1 MRGGSSCRGPF
12 SPMLNV
18 PEMAKRALNLW
29 HYLRGDGTNESSLSL
44 SQKTQELAMIVVARE
59 MDCQFIWNAHSAS
72 GRRSGLP
79 DALVDNLRDRKELT
93 GMAPDE
99 AAVVH
104 YGQEFFRTHRVGQAT
119 FDAALDQFDA
129 EGGVAGRN
137 ARYAD
142 NCRIL
147 VAGMREMGFETLLG
161 DAVQAPIIVTF
172 RMPADPRFDFQTFYD
187 SLGRH
192 GYVIYPGKLTVAE
205 SFRIGCIGHL
215 GAAEMR
221 GALDAIGAAIT
232 EMEVKDCAPAQT

>member
-1 MRGGSSCRGPF
+1 MARTPAATTDSVPQDQRATFEQVLRMRGGSSGRGPF

-18 PEMAKRALNLW
+18 PEMAKRALHLW

-104 YGQEFFRTHRVGQAT
+104 YGQEFFRTHRVSQVT
-119 FDAALDQFDA
+119 FDAALAQFGVRGLA
-129 EGGVAGRN
+129 ELTN
-137 ARYAD
+137 
-142 NCRIL
+142 L
-147 VAGMREMGFETLLG
+147 MGFYATLAFNANAFGMDLPEERTEP
-161 DAVQAPIIVTF
+161 VLPI
-172 RMPADPRFDFQTFYD
+172 
-187 SLGRH
+187 
-192 GYVIYPGKLTVAE
+192 
-205 SFRIGCIGHL
+205 
-215 GAAEMR
+215 
-221 GALDAIGAAIT
+221 
-232 EMEVKDCAPAQT
+232 